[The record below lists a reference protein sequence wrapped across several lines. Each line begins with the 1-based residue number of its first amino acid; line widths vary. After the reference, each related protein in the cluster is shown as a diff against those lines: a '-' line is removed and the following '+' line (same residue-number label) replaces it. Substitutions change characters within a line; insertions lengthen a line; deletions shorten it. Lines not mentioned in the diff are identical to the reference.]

1 MILESGWHKGR
12 NWWKKLERS
21 SPQGCISFQTDEK
34 FDSNAA
40 VILIKNES
48 IFVHDQNNDLDH
60 YRDKR
65 LNDWKLKRYV
75 EIWYM
80 GNTGEWDISIYQ
92 TVCIY
97 IKSV

>member
-1 MILESGWHKGR
+1 MQM
-12 NWWKKLERS
+12 NWGNHLDDFGKWLTQRSKLMKKKLERS

-34 FDSNAA
+34 FDSNAT

-65 LNDWKLKRYV
+65 LND
-75 EIWYM
+75 
-80 GNTGEWDISIYQ
+80 
-92 TVCIY
+92 
-97 IKSV
+97 

>member
-1 MILESGWHKGR
+1 MK
-12 NWWKKLERS
+12 KKLERS

-65 LNDWKLKRYV
+65 LND
-75 EIWYM
+75 
-80 GNTGEWDISIYQ
+80 
-92 TVCIY
+92 
-97 IKSV
+97 